1 MKLLIKQSLI
11 AAMIVAA
18 GVAPAKAAEY
28 VMSASADYSGPFAD
42 VMPSAMS
49 GIQAVANWWN
59 KEVGKGLGVKVDI
72 KIYDMRYDAAV
83 IARTWPSILSRDNP
97 IIHQIGRAHV

>member
-1 MKLLIKQSLI
+1 MKSVIKQSL
-11 AAMIVAA
+11 AAAAIVVA
-18 GVAPAKAAEY
+18 GVFPARAAEY

-49 GIQAVANWWN
+49 GIQAVVNWWN

-72 KIYDMRYDAAV
+72 KISDMRYDAAV
-83 IARTWPSILSRDNP
+83 IARTWPSIL
-97 IIHQIGRAHV
+97 